1 MLADILLR
9 HVRALTSGRCPCGA
23 GGTQYQRL
31 SGSLLEG
38 TDRDEQQPWTFNPVR
53 YFWWLMSWMIPG
65 GGMFLEAYFIFRCVR
80 RSLRFNLQHPFG
92 PASHRLL

>member
-1 MLADILLR
+1 MSSPHKSL
-9 HVRALTSGRCPCGA
+9 SGTPCFWDGHSRVARLVCA

-38 TDRDEQQPWTFNPVR
+38 TDREYEMPWTFHPVR

-65 GGMFLEAYFIFRCVR
+65 GGMFLEAYFIFRCVTLLLVLPF
-80 RSLRFNLQHPFG
+80 RSALN
-92 PASHRLL
+92 